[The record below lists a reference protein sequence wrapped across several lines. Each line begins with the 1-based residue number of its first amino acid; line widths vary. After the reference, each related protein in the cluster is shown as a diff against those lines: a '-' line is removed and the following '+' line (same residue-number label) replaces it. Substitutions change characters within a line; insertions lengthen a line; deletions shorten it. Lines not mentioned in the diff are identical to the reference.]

1 MKRDVKK
8 VKIVVRALSENI
20 QDLRDAICEE
30 GAGVIGK
37 YSYCTTLVKTL
48 GTFKPS
54 KDANPYIGEREKV
67 EFMEEEKLEVVCDI
81 TIAKRVLN
89 KIREVHL
96 YEEPEIDIIPLIDE
110 DSL

>member
-1 MKRDVKK
+1 MNIDVKK